1 MKIPICIIIIEDKRV
16 FGAIVHEK
24 KKSLSNKVSGT
35 IIIFSELLEKKN
47 SSSLSYCY
55 PYN

>member
-1 MKIPICIIIIEDKRV
+1 MKIPICIIINEDKRV

-35 IIIFSELLEKKN
+35 IIIFSELLKKKK
-47 SSSLSYCY
+47 
-55 PYN
+55 